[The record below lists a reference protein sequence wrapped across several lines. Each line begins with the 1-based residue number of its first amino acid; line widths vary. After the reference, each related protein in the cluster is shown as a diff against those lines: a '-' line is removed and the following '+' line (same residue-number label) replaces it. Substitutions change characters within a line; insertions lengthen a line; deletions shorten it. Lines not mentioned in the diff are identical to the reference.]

1 MNMLHKMKSRYV
13 MVLFGL
19 VWTMTACS
27 APDPDVAEQEQPV
40 EEQQTAEQQPEDVM
54 VSKNMITATV
64 TFIDLEGGFFGLTTE
79 DGEKLLPSNLPKEFH
94 KDGTV
99 IQFHA
104 TALKDMQ
111 SIHQWGTLVEL
122 KDVKLVQSS
131 AQSDL

>member
-1 MNMLHKMKSRYV
+1 MRLLNMRNGRSAV
-13 MVLFGL
+13 VLFGL
-19 VWTMTACS
+19 IWTLTGCS
-27 APDPDVAEQEQPV
+27 ASEPDMAEQEQPV
-40 EEQQTAEQQPEDVM
+40 EEQQSEDVM

-64 TFIDLEGGFFGLTTE
+64 TFIDLEGGFFGLMTE
-79 DGEKLLPSNLPKEFH
+79 DGEKLLPSNLPKEFL

-104 TALKDMQ
+104 TTLKDMQ

-122 KDVKLVQSS
+122 TDVKLVQAS